1 MYRDGSDLEE
11 VSAVSRGS
19 SISDEVFEPLE
30 AEETS
35 SKVKKKKKRKEIKK
49 ATDKWLLTFSF
60 LFFFFFFS
68 KRWIQIL
75 IINRYN
81 KNHSGIYKIL
91 KK

>member
-1 MYRDGSDLEE
+1 ML
-11 VSAVSRGS
+11 RGS
-19 SISDEVFEPLE
+19 SISDKVFEPLE

-35 SKVKKKKKRKEIKK
+35 SKVKKKKKKRKEIKK
-49 ATDKWLLTFSF
+49 AIDKWLLTFSF
-60 LFFFFFFS
+60 LFFLFFS

>member
-1 MYRDGSDLEE
+1 ML
-11 VSAVSRGS
+11 RGS
-19 SISDEVFEPLE
+19 SISDKVFEPLE

-35 SKVKKKKKRKEIKK
+35 SKVKKKRREEIKK
-49 ATDKWLLTFSF
+49 AIDKWLLTFSF
-60 LFFFFFFS
+60 LLFFFFS